1 MEAIVLIFGLFAAL
15 IVLGMAAVAFGTDS
29 RDLLRNDFRI

>member
-15 IVLGMAAVAFGTDS
+15 IVLGMAAAAFGADS
-29 RDLLRNDFRI
+29 RDLTRNDFRI